1 MREPNAHLRARAVMT
16 IRDGALAKIE
26 TVGST
31 GKGVDQG
38 YVALVRGAVSRCSL
52 TPGSR
57 EGRSALPTVEIGP
70 FLLAALKV

>member
-31 GKGVDQG
+31 GKRADHRL
-38 YVALVRGAVSRCSL
+38 VALVRRAVARASL